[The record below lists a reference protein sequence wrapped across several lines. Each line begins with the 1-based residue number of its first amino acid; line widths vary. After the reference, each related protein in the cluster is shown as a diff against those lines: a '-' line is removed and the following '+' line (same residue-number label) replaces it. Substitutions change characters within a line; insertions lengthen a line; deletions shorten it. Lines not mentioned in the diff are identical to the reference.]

1 MLKTRVIPT
10 LLFKNNILVKGKKFN
25 SNRGVGSALP
35 AVKIYNLREVD
46 ELIFLDVDVT
56 NLKNKLNLDVVREIA
71 QFSFVPLTVGG
82 GVKNLND
89 IEDLLK
95 NGADKV
101 SINTEALRN
110 PELILE
116 ASKVFGSQCIT
127 ISIDFRMDKN
137 DQPIVWSNSGQ
148 LNTNIPL
155 YNWVKKAQDL
165 GAGELLITSIDN
177 DGTFKGYK
185 TDIYS
190 KICSTTKVPVIASG
204 GAGKLSDFV
213 EVVKNG
219 NVSAVAA
226 ASIFHFTEVTPMDVK
241 NKMKESDINIR
252 LG

>member
-1 MLKTRVIPT
+1 MSSEKL
-10 LLFKNNILVKGKKFN
+10 
-25 SNRGVGSALP
+25 
-35 AVKIYNLREVD
+35 
-46 ELIFLDVDVT
+46 
-56 NLKNKLNLDVVREIA
+56 LNLVLLII
-71 QFSFVPLTVGG
+71 TVGG

-148 LNTNIPL
+148 QYKCPIIQLG
-155 YNWVKKAQDL
+155 KKAQDL

-204 GAGKLSDFV
+204 GAGKLSGF
-213 EVVKNG
+213 
-219 NVSAVAA
+219 
-226 ASIFHFTEVTPMDVK
+226 
-241 NKMKESDINIR
+241 
-252 LG
+252 

>member
-1 MLKTRVIPT
+1 M
-10 LLFKNNILVKGKKFN
+10 
-25 SNRGVGSALP
+25 
-35 AVKIYNLREVD
+35 
-46 ELIFLDVDVT
+46 DVDVT
-56 NLKNKLNLDVVREIA
+56 NLKNKLNLDIVREIA

>member
-1 MLKTRVIPT
+1 M
-10 LLFKNNILVKGKKFN
+10 G
-25 SNRGVGSALP
+25 
-35 AVKIYNLREVD
+35 
-46 ELIFLDVDVT
+46 
-56 NLKNKLNLDVVREIA
+56 
-71 QFSFVPLTVGG
+71 
-82 GVKNLND
+82 
-89 IEDLLK
+89 
-95 NGADKV
+95 
-101 SINTEALRN
+101 
-110 PELILE
+110 
-116 ASKVFGSQCIT
+116 
-127 ISIDFRMDKN
+127 
-137 DQPIVWSNSGQ
+137 
-148 LNTNIPL
+148 
-155 YNWVKKAQDL
+155 KKAQDL